1 MKQKQKRDVKA
12 ERAARYKAAF
22 DEVIGDPF
30 GHPEPIDGCYMTLRS
45 GSPVKI
51 GGTDVTP
58 TSSSPVN
65 EGKPNAVD
73 FFCDVEAAIKDG
85 LDVWEW
91 REDLTQ
97 KVFVFQTTYFTEDPA
112 YYQFTQKERAELEQ
126 HIGRILVARKISP
139 VPRYFTI
146 IK

>member
-1 MKQKQKRDVKA
+1 MARKEKRNKQA
-12 ERAARYKAAF
+12 ERAAKYKAAF
-22 DEVIGDPF
+22 DEVIGDPY
-30 GHPEPIDGCYMTLRS
+30 GYPDPLEGYYLTLRS

-58 TSSSPVN
+58 TSSSPIN
-65 EGKPNAVD
+65 GGKPNAVD

-91 REDLTQ
+91 RENLDQ
-97 KVFVFQTTYFTEDPA
+97 KLFNFQTTYFTEDPK
-112 YYQFTQKERAELEQ
+112 YYKFTQKERVALEQ
-126 HIGRILVARKISP
+126 HIGRLFVARKISP